1 VRKIYITSVGII
13 SSIGTGCA
21 ETIQSIIECS
31 GGQTTSKFVDSY
43 LAKSFPLCEVP
54 LSNDELTQIA
64 GVSGELFKTRCS
76 LLAAVAAKEAAENG
90 KIRKNDGISTGLICG
105 TTVGGMDRS
114 ELFYREF
121 ADDPENGGN
130 LNDVICHDCGDTAKK
145 VSDLINATDFV
156 TTISTA
162 CSSSAN
168 SFITG
173 ARLLQQGIVERVV
186 AGGSD
191 ALTYFTVNGFNSLRI
206 HDSDPCRP
214 LDADRKGLNLGE
226 GAAFAVLETEETIK
240 KTGNI
245 PICELTGW
253 HNCAEAYHQTASS
266 PEGNGAYAAMTGA
279 LKKAGIIP
287 LDIDY
292 INLHGTGTDNNDAS
306 ESAAVA
312 RVFKEKMPLL
322 SSTKTLTGHTLGASG
337 GIEAVISI
345 LSIRENIVPGDNRF
359 KTPIPETGLVPVK
372 ETLINRPLKN
382 VMSNSFGFGGNSS
395 CLIFTRC

>member
-1 VRKIYITSVGII
+1 MVKIYVTAAGII
-13 SSIGTGCA
+13 SSIGRGCDS
-21 ETIQSIIECS
+21 TVKSLIEMK
-31 GGQTTSKFVDSY
+31 GGQTQTRFVDSK
-43 LAKSFPLCEVP
+43 LAKTFPLCEVP
-54 LSNDELTQIA
+54 FSNDELAQMA
-64 GVSGELFKTRCS
+64 GVSRNEFKTRCS
-76 LLAAVAAKEAAENG
+76 LLAAVAAKEAAENA
-90 KIRKNDGISTGLICG
+90 KIKENDSITTGLICG

-114 ELFYREF
+114 ELFYRDF
-121 ADDPENGGN
+121 SNDPLKGGDIS
-130 LNDVICHDCGDTAKK
+130 DVISHDCGDTAHL
-145 VSDLINATDFV
+145 VSKLINATDFV

-173 ARLLQQGIVERVV
+173 ARLLEHGIVERVV

-206 HDSDPCRP
+206 HDIEPCRP
-214 LDADRKGLNLGE
+214 LDDSRKGLNLGE
-226 GAAFAVLETEETIK
+226 GAAFAVLETEETLK

-253 HNCAEAYHQTASS
+253 NNCAEAYHQTASS

-279 LKKAGIIP
+279 LKKAGLTP
-287 LDIDY
+287 QDIDY

-306 ESAAVA
+306 ESAAVV
-312 RVFKEKMPLL
+312 RVFKDKLPML

-359 KTPIPETGLVPVK
+359 KNPIPETGLIPVH
-372 ETLINRPLKN
+372 ETLKN
-382 VMSNSFGFGGNSS
+382 KAVKNIMSNSFGFGGNNS

>member
-1 VRKIYITSVGII
+1 
-13 SSIGTGCA
+13 
-21 ETIQSIIECS
+21 
-31 GGQTTSKFVDSY
+31 
-43 LAKSFPLCEVP
+43 
-54 LSNDELTQIA
+54 
-64 GVSGELFKTRCS
+64 
-76 LLAAVAAKEAAENG
+76 KEAAVNA
-90 KIRKNDGISTGLICG
+90 KIRKNDGILTGLVCG

-121 ADDPENGGN
+121 SNDLQNGGDI
-130 LNDVICHDCGDTAKK
+130 NDVICHDCGDTAQK
-145 VSDLINATDFV
+145 VSVLINATDFV

-168 SFITG
+168 SFITA
-173 ARLLQQGIVERVV
+173 ARLLQHGEVERVV

-206 HDSDPCRP
+206 HDTQPCRP
-214 LDADRKGLNLGE
+214 LDASRKGLNLGE

-245 PICELTGW
+245 PICELAGW
-253 HNCAEAYHQTASS
+253 SNCAEAYHQTASS

-279 LKKAGIIP
+279 LKKAGLNP
-287 LDIDY
+287 EDVDY

-306 ESAAVA
+306 ESAAVV
-312 RVFKEKMPLL
+312 RVFKEKMPML

-345 LSIRENIVPGDNRF
+345 LSIKENMVPGDKMFR
-359 KTPIPETGLVPVK
+359 TPIEVTGIKPLPSTLTDNPVK
-372 ETLINRPLKN
+372 HI
-382 VMSNSFGFGGNSS
+382 MSNSFGFGGNNS